1 MPVKPK
7 VSATPLAGAV
17 AAAALLVVLLVAINA
32 ARASFAL
39 ADDRKPARGQIDLK
53 RLMAADQHPA
63 EWLTTG
69 RDFGKGH

>member
-7 VSATPLAGAV
+7 ISATPLAGAV

-39 ADDRKPARGQIDLK
+39 ANDQSRLAARSISS
-53 RLMAADQHPA
+53 A
-63 EWLTTG
+63 
-69 RDFGKGH
+69 